1 MCFLDEGDVSDDKL
15 NKTQKLKIWPN
26 PATNMIEISHEKEIE
41 VNDQV
46 MIYDTQ
52 GKIVYKKLHTLS
64 PKQNIK
70 VDIFQWPSGS
80 YLVKIGSSTFSEAA
94 SFIKK

>member
-1 MCFLDEGDVSDDKL
+1 
-15 NKTQKLKIWPN
+15 
-26 PATNMIEISHEKEIE
+26 
-41 VNDQV
+41 